1 MPKGIGYGK
10 KAKTNKKVFK
20 KSEYKKIQKHY
31 QTRGSDPGNPVKYKD
46 TAAGKAAYK
55 RAKKGKTS
63 RKA

>member
-1 MPKGIGYGK
+1 M
-10 KAKTNKKVFK
+10 KKVFK
-20 KSEYKKIQKHY
+20 KSERDKIKKHY
-31 QTRGSDPGNPVKYKD
+31 QTRGADPKNKVKYKD